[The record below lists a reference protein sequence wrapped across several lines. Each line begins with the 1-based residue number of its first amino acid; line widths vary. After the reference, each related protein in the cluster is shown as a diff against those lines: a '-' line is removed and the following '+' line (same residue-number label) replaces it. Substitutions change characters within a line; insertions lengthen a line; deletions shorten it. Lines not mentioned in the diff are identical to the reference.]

1 MERYADLSGR
11 SGVAAYEIG
20 DDYIRVQF
28 KNGSIYLYTYESAG
42 REHIETMKELAR
54 KGEGL
59 SGYISRY
66 VRNLYARKER

>member
-1 MERYADLSGR
+1 MERYADLSGQ

-28 KNGSIYLYTYESAG
+28 KDGSVYLYTYESAG
-42 REHIETMKELAR
+42 REHIETMKALAC

-59 SGYISRY
+59 NGYINRC
-66 VRNLYARKER
+66 VRKRYARKER